1 MPDDGGFAPLVLLQK
16 LLSPTEGNLI
26 DVAVN
31 FVLGHT
37 YSPIRDGNGLGF
49 LIQIDAHGEISQ
61 FAHARIGTCNSGE
74 FGSGIYGIRYQ
85 FS

>member
-37 YSPIRDGNGLGF
+37 YSSIRDGNGLGF
-49 LIQIDAHGEISQ
+49 LI
-61 FAHARIGTCNSGE
+61 
-74 FGSGIYGIRYQ
+74 
-85 FS
+85 